1 MISIGLAASGLS
13 AYSAAILSMIRILQ
27 MLRKPSVERPDV
39 ALLFVD
45 YVFDE
50 TVRRFF
56 KSGIEGRG

>member
-45 YVFDE
+45 YVF
-50 TVRRFF
+50 VR
-56 KSGIEGRG
+56 SGQIQEEVTE